1 MIAGIITPPL
11 GFIYT
16 FRKKNHWHSH
26 MALVSVLGGLGQEDR
41 KCKANLDY
49 GMRPRKI
56 MSYYNM

>member
-1 MIAGIITPPL
+1 
-11 GFIYT
+11 
-16 FRKKNHWHSH
+16 